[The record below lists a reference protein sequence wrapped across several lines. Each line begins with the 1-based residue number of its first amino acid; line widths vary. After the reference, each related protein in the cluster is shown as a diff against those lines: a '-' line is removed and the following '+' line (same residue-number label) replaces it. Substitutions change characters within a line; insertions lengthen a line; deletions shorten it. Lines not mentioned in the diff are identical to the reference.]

1 MDLTIKI
8 KEGLGEI
15 RFAMPIE
22 NIHALLGEASETESI
37 YNAVDEPTTVLHYKE
52 MGLTMFFEG
61 SEPRL
66 QCIDICNE
74 KVTLFGKEI
83 FTLGEQEITQLMVEN
98 NYLEQ
103 DMETED
109 WGEKRL
115 SFYDANIDFYFEEGE
130 LVSIS
135 IGN

>member
-1 MDLTIKI
+1 M
-8 KEGLGEI
+8 GEI
-15 RFAMPIE
+15 RFAMPVE
-22 NIHALLGEASETESI
+22 SVHALLGEANEAESI

-52 MGLTMFFEG
+52 QGLTMFFEG
-61 SEPRL
+61 GEPCL

-74 KVTLFGKEI
+74 GTTLFGKEI
-83 FTLGEQEITQLMVEN
+83 FNLDEQEITQLMVAN

-109 WGEKRL
+109 WGEKRI

-130 LVSIS
+130 LVSVS
-135 IGN
+135 IGK